1 MRYRGLPA
9 FERRLRKLDSVRKA
23 RVTQA
28 IERLVAFFE
37 TGDLPAGLGLKPLRH
52 NLWEVRAGL
61 LDRVLFHRDG
71 DLIEWLIVGTHEE
84 IRRFLK
90 TL

>member
-1 MRYRGLPA
+1 MRYRSLPA
-9 FERRLRKLDSVRKA
+9 FERHLRKLDPARSA
-23 RVTQA
+23 RVKQA
-28 IERLVAFFE
+28 MERLVAFFE

-52 NLWEVRAGL
+52 DLWEVRAGL
-61 LDRVLFHRDG
+61 LDRILFHRED
-71 DLIEWLIVGTHEE
+71 DLIEWLIVGTHDE